1 MDTAKALDFLRE
13 RLTELRELPP
23 QGAGTVVIPSEYETP
38 QFREWRQRTD
48 RTLKRI
54 FGPDHDFV
62 RQLEDIHFFGWTENV
77 NLERKFFESGRSEAT
92 ALLNGAIYELE
103 VLAEPAEF
111 ASAASI
117 DPELWEHV
125 HHLVESEQWAQVASQ
140 TAIFVESKARQWAGL
155 PDSTYGKDLMVAVLK
170 PVAGRFPLG
179 RTAGEAEGWLALG
192 IGIAM
197 AVGNADRHRIQQRDD
212 AKRYGMGVLGAGSL
226 LLTQL
231 RHQHANSF
239 QA

>member
-1 MDTAKALDFLRE
+1 MDTDKALAFLRE
-13 RLTELRELPP
+13 RLTELDELPP
-23 QGAGTVVIPSEYETP
+23 EYGTP
-38 QFREWRQRTD
+38 QFREWRQRTG

-62 RQLEDIHFFGWTENV
+62 REFNDLSFWGGTDNPSFDMKV
-77 NLERKFFESGRSEAT
+77 FEGGRAEAK

-103 VLAEPAEF
+103 VLAEPTQF

>member
-1 MDTAKALDFLRE
+1 
-13 RLTELRELPP
+13 
-23 QGAGTVVIPSEYETP
+23 VIPSGYETP
-38 QFREWRQRTD
+38 QFREWRQKTD

-62 RQLEDIHFFGWTENV
+62 GQLDDISFWGLTDNAS
-77 NLERKFFESGRSEAT
+77 LERKFFESGRSEAE
-92 ALLNGAIYELE
+92 ALLKGAIYELE
-103 VLAEPAEF
+103 VLAEPTEF

-125 HHLVESEQWAQVASQ
+125 HRLVESEQWAQVASQ

-155 PDSTYGKDLMVAVLK
+155 PDAKFGKDLMVAVLK
-170 PVAGRFPLG
+170 PGDGRFPLG

-197 AVGNADRHRIQQRDD
+197 AVGNADRHRIQLRDD
-212 AKRYGMGVLGAGSL
+212 AKGSPLGDFARSWRLEWEVYTAVLRDGVRTPEQFARWLA
-226 LLTQL
+226 
-231 RHQHANSF
+231 ANDFPTLDEAAVGTS
-239 QA
+239 AN